1 MAAKI
6 GSFRH
11 SFAERSKE
19 RLLSR
24 KGYSDFGINSS
35 QCGEEEN
42 VKCGWF
48 GRMSDGFVNF
58 CNNVPQVSVKLYKMG
73 RSDPRKAYF
82 AGKMGLSL
90 AIVSLLI
97 FFKEPLKGASQYS
110 IWAILTVVLVFEFS
124 IGATLSKGL
133 NRAMG
138 TISAGGL
145 ALGIAE
151 LAVMAGRWKEVVI
164 VGNIFIAGFL
174 ASYIKQYP
182 PIKAYEY
189 GFRVFLLTYWEDLHK
204 LVAKNFKGVATSLE
218 GVVNGYLQCV
228 EYERVPSKILTYQA
242 SDEPMYSGYRTTIQS
257 ITQEETLLDFALW
270 EPPHGPYKTFHYPWR
285 SYVRVGGSLRH
296 CAFMVMAMH
305 GCILSE
311 IQAPPEKRHVFANEL
326 MRVGTEGAKVLRELG
341 SKVERMEKLS
351 SKDILFDVHEAA
363 EDLQHM
369 IDQKSYLLV
378 NYEGWGPK
386 ILGRKIEDTDN
397 IVEKEQDN
405 KNNVI
410 ESLGESWDADQ
421 NTGNG
426 GGGSDPSMSRL
437 ISTDSMLKKTLTS
450 WPSRLA
456 LFNYGNMMQSQP
468 ELEESKVYESASSLS
483 LATFTSLLI
492 EFVARLQNLVDEF
505 VELSKKANFKD
516 PMDSSDTKEA
526 RCSPHVFN
534 KVSKHHHSQ
543 LPSKT
548 TPSPRRLNNDR
559 IPLFTEKKWRPKSG
573 HSGTASPREARR
585 GCCREKGTPISAS
598 TAQNAARIA

>member
-1 MAAKI
+1 
-6 GSFRH
+6 
-11 SFAERSKE
+11 
-19 RLLSR
+19 
-24 KGYSDFGINSS
+24 
-35 QCGEEEN
+35 
-42 VKCGWF
+42 
-48 GRMSDGFVNF
+48 
-58 CNNVPQVSVKLYKMG
+58 
-73 RSDPRKAYF
+73 
-82 AGKMGLSL
+82 
-90 AIVSLLI
+90 
-97 FFKEPLKGASQYS
+97 
-110 IWAILTVVLVFEFS
+110 
-124 IGATLSKGL
+124 
-133 NRAMG
+133 MG

-189 GFRVFLLTYWEDLHK
+189 GFRVFLLTYCIVLVSGSTSSFIRTAIYRLIFIEVGASICLAINFCIIWAGEDLHK

-218 GVVNGYLQCV
+218 GVVNGYLQCI

-257 ITQEETLLDFALW
+257 ITQEETLTLRCGS
-270 EPPHGPYKTFHYPWR
+270 HRKTFHYPWR

-326 MRVGTEGAKVLRELG
+326 MRVGTEGAK
-341 SKVERMEKLS
+341 
-351 SKDILFDVHEAA
+351 
-363 EDLQHM
+363 
-369 IDQKSYLLV
+369 
-378 NYEGWGPK
+378 GPK

-426 GGGSDPSMSRL
+426 GGGGDPSMSRL
-437 ISTDSMLKKTLTS
+437 ISTDSVLKKTLTS

-456 LFNYGNMMQSQP
+456 LFNYGNMMQPQP

-516 PMDSSDTKEA
+516 PMDSSDTKEVVGF
-526 RCSPHVFN
+526 R
-534 KVSKHHHSQ
+534 SKHEE
-543 LPSKT
+543 L
-548 TPSPRRLNNDR
+548 
-559 IPLFTEKKWRPKSG
+559 
-573 HSGTASPREARR
+573 A
-585 GCCREKGTPISAS
+585 
-598 TAQNAARIA
+598 